1 MPQAREFLA
10 TFVLNFKPQV
20 SSESLAAAID
30 AMLECE
36 EATTACAAAMVTE
49 DDVRAMQ
56 DAIIRDLNCV
66 DVVGATRRVVSRGA
80 DTALLSSQL
89 EACVMACEHSAEQC
103 AKHAGHHEH
112 CRMCSAATRKCAQA
126 CRHLLRGLHG

>member
-1 MPQAREFLA
+1 MPQTRELLD
-10 TFVLNFKPQV
+10 TFALNLKPQV
-20 SSESLAAAID
+20 SSASLAAAID

-56 DAIIRDLNCV
+56 DAIIRDMNCT
-66 DVVGATRRVVSRGA
+66 DVVGATRRVVSRGS
-80 DTALLSSQL
+80 DSALLSSQL

-103 AKHAGHHEH
+103 VKHAVHHEH
-112 CRMCSAATRKCAQA
+112 CRICSQATRRCAEA
-126 CRHLLRGLHG
+126 CRQVLRGLHG